1 MVPKLLSQFR
11 RDRRDSGRQPAR
23 AAVALHN
30 NRQSGRDM
38 HANRT
43 QDNATELSAPGR
55 SPQLNRPRLPS
66 RTLIDGAVQLTG
78 DLWSEGDV
86 QIDGHVCGNINCV
99 QLIISKDAVVTG
111 SVVAHEAVVRGKL
124 TGIIRATRVLLQET
138 ARVECEILYR
148 MLSVE
153 EGARF
158 EGVARSRPDPLQ
170 EEFALSPMAE
180 LRQQMAL
187 AQPALPG
194 AGATG
199 IKSELRA
206 PNDQAGRDEVGR
218 KEQAVV
224 KAQAASKAH
233 AAVKEDVGL

>member
-1 MVPKLLSQFR
+1 MPHCSSQWRRLRMVPKLLSQFR

-124 TGIIRATRVLLQET
+124 TGIIRATRGVLQGT
-138 ARVECEILYR
+138 ARGGCGILYWV
-148 MLSVE
+148 LVVG
-153 EGARF
+153 EGAPV
-158 EGVARSRPDPLQ
+158 GGGARRVPRP
-170 EEFALSPMAE
+170 
-180 LRQQMAL
+180 LR
-187 AQPALPG
+187 G
-194 AGATG
+194 
-199 IKSELRA
+199 
-206 PNDQAGRDEVGR
+206 
-218 KEQAVV
+218 
-224 KAQAASKAH
+224 
-233 AAVKEDVGL
+233 